1 MQRYRMLLRA
11 FKITG
16 WLALLAGL
24 LLQLW
29 LKDRHASWAVFFY
42 AMPKPCLAGLA
53 LLLALLSPSLWKRMI
68 ASVLALVLLS
78 WWLSLSWS
86 SGPPAVTATSAGP
99 TKDEVTLL
107 YWNLCR
113 PKGLDQE
120 AVELVRELNPQIAAF
135 VEPGPEL
142 TKQLPAYEAAL
153 PGYTAAWMPRGVL
166 WLSRLPSRYR
176 ERGKLDGLGA
186 YARFEVQEPG
196 PPFQVVVADVH
207 PSLMHSREQQLKEVL
222 AQAQDRDDTVF
233 AGDFNTPLESVY
245 FDAWRTRFTHAFSAA
260 GSGLGETWPVGLPLL
275 SIDHIWAGK
284 AWEVIETRKIWR
296 LTGSDHAALFVRLRR
311 R

>member
-1 MQRYRMLLRA
+1 MLLPV
-11 FKITG
+11 FKVAG

-29 LKDRHASWAVFFY
+29 LKDRHVMWAVLFY
-42 AMPKPCLAGLA
+42 GMPKPCLAGLA
-53 LLLALLSPSLWKRMI
+53 FVLLLLPRQRVWQRAVAGVFMI
-68 ASVLALVLLS
+68 SITS
-78 WWLSLSWS
+78 WWALTSWS
-86 SGPPAVTATSAGP
+86 PGKKPLPEPSNSL
-99 TKDEVTLL
+99 TKDEITLL

-113 PKGLDQE
+113 PKGLDAQ
-120 AVELVRELNPQIAAF
+120 AVELVKELNPQIAAF

-142 TKQLPAYEAAL
+142 TKLLPAYEQAL

-186 YARFEVQEPG
+186 YARFEVHEPG

-222 AQAQDRDDTVF
+222 AQSQDRDDTIFV
-233 AGDFNTPLESVY
+233 GDFNTPFESVY
-245 FDAWRTRFTHAFSAA
+245 FDVWRTRFTHAFSAA
-260 GSGLGETWPVGLPLL
+260 GSGFRETWPIGLPLL

-284 AWEVIETRKIWR
+284 AWEVVETRKIWR

>member
-1 MQRYRMLLRA
+1 MLLRA
-11 FKITG
+11 FKVAG

-24 LLQLW
+24 VLQLW
-29 LKDRHASWAVFFY
+29 LKDRHASWAVLFY
-42 AMPKPCLAGLA
+42 AMPKPCLGGLA
-53 LLLALLSPSLWKRMI
+53 LILALLSQRLWKRML

-86 SGPPAVTATSAGP
+86 SGPPALAATSAGP
-99 TKDEVTLL
+99 TKDEITLL

-142 TKQLPAYEAAL
+142 TKMLPVYEKAL

-186 YARFEVQEPG
+186 YARFEVYEPG
-196 PPFQVVVADVH
+196 PAFQVVVADVH

-222 AQAQDRDDTVF
+222 AQAQDRDDTLF

-260 GSGLGETWPVGLPLL
+260 GSGLCETWPIGLPLL

-311 R
+311 AR

>member
-1 MQRYRMLLRA
+1 MLLRA
-11 FKITG
+11 FRVLG

-29 LKDRHASWAVFFY
+29 LKDRHVSWAVFFY
-42 AMPKPCLAGLA
+42 GMPKPCLAGLA
-53 LLLALLSPSLWKRMI
+53 LVLTLLSPGLWKRLV
-68 ASVLALVLLS
+68 AGALTLVLLG

-86 SGPPAVTATSAGP
+86 SGPAAPAAPSADL
-99 TKDEVTLL
+99 TKDEITVL

-113 PKGLDQE
+113 PKAVDQE
-120 AVELVRELNPQIAAF
+120 ALELVRELNPQIAAF

-142 TKQLPAYEAAL
+142 TKHLPAYEKEL

-186 YARFEVQEPG
+186 YARFEVYEPG

-222 AQAQDRDDTVF
+222 AQSQDRDDTIFV
-233 AGDFNTPLESVY
+233 GDFNTPFESVY
-245 FDAWRTRFTHAFSAA
+245 FDVWRTRFTHAFTGA
-260 GSGLGETWPVGLPLL
+260 GSGFRETWPVGLPLL
-275 SIDHIWAGK
+275 SIDHIWVGK
-284 AWEVIETRKIWR
+284 AWEVVETRKIWR

>member
-1 MQRYRMLLRA
+1 MLLRVFRVA
-11 FKITG
+11 G

-24 LLQLW
+24 VLQLW
-29 LKDRHASWAVFFY
+29 LKDRHASWAVLFY

-53 LLLALLSPSLWKRMI
+53 LILVLVPRQKPWQRVAAAVYMISISLW
-68 ASVLALVLLS
+68 
-78 WWLSLSWS
+78 WQTTSWS
-86 SGPPAVTATSAGP
+86 SGRETDAKRFGSP
-99 TKDEVTLL
+99 TNDEVTLL

-120 AVELVRELNPQIAAF
+120 AVELVREVNPQIAAF

-142 TKQLPAYEAAL
+142 TKMLPAYEKAL

-186 YARFEVQEPG
+186 YARFEVSEPG

-222 AQAQDRDDTVF
+222 AQSQDRDDTLF

-245 FDAWRTRFTHAFSAA
+245 FDAWRQRFTHAFSAA
-260 GSGLGETWPVGLPLL
+260 GSGLCETWPIGLPLL